1 MNTAINLLIRIF
13 LRFNNTQGMYRGT
26 AACTTNIL
34 YKYRVLYELIILT
47 NSFLLFFFFF
57 LFPLS
62 FLFFLPHRERER
74 ESINNEVRGCT
85 RVIDPDFSYFS
96 NNLVHYLDQRVFSS
110 TRARLFFLRELRLRL
125 FTLFL

>member
-74 ESINNEVRGCT
+74 ENINNEVRGCT
-85 RVIDPDFSYFS
+85 QLSIRIFLIFPTTWFITSIKEYFLQQERGYFS
-96 NNLVHYLDQRVFSS
+96 CVNLG
-110 TRARLFFLRELRLRL
+110 
-125 FTLFL
+125 